1 MHNSILVT
9 AFYDDVSH
17 NDIQTWWE
25 DKDDSSIVR
34 VQMIP
39 NDPTQTVYKNLLK
52 LITVKQIE
60 ENTVEVLKTRAEDL
74 AALDQPV
81 PEKIYID
88 RIDYDSLIKQKLS
101 DEDLFKLKMLVFE
114 TEVMIDSKDRTLKS
128 KIRKSKDPLEVIS
141 LYHSAI
147 QTASK

>member
-9 AFYDDVSH
+9 AFYDDISH

-34 VQMIP
+34 VKMIP
-39 NDPTQTVYKNLLK
+39 NDPTQTVYKNLLE

-60 ENTVEVLKTRAEDL
+60 ENTAEVLKARAEDL

-81 PEKIYID
+81 TEKVYIEKT
-88 RIDYDSLIKQKLS
+88 DYDSLIKQELKE
-101 DEDLFKLKMLVFE
+101 EDLFKLKMLVFE
-114 TEVMIDSKDRTLKS
+114 TQVMIDSNDRTLKS

>member
-60 ENTVEVLKTRAEDL
+60 ENTAEVLKTRAEEL

-81 PEKIYID
+81 AEKVYVD
-88 RIDYDSLIKQKLS
+88 RTDYDKLIKQELS
-101 DEDLFKLKMLVFE
+101 DDDLFKLKMLVFE
-114 TEVMIDSKDRTLKS
+114 TQVMIDSKDRTLKS
-128 KIRKSKDPLEVIS
+128 NIRKSKDPLEVIS

>member
-39 NDPTQTVYKNLLK
+39 NDPTQTVYKNLIK